1 MDEDAE
7 WKDSFLPAFLN
18 SSVYEGKNYA
28 VPYRSSVLYMLY
40 NKQVFADNNLD
51 VPTTW
56 DEFIDVCDTLKIK
69 RLHQLHLVIQTNGIP
84 CGMLVSLMQI
94 L

>member
-1 MDEDAE
+1 
-7 WKDSFLPAFLN
+7 
-18 SSVYEGKNYA
+18 
-28 VPYRSSVLYMLY
+28 MLY

-69 RLHQLHLVIQTNGIP
+69 RLHQLHLVIQTSGIP